1 MRISYCSSDVCSS
14 DLTRRKGRSIS
25 VSEDIGSDANA
36 RQDGQWDDH
45 YWWSADGV
53 RLHARIYPGPA
64 AAADAPPLLCMPG
77 LARNARDFEA
87 LAPHVVRSPKTIVV
101 EFPGRGDSANPKDTI
116 PSFPPPHLP

>member
-64 AAADAPPLLCMPG
+64 AAAGAPPLLCMPG
-77 LARNARDFEA
+77 PARNARHFGA
-87 LAPHVVRSPKTIVV
+87 LAARQQVGTGKGVAERVDLGGDGSIKT
-101 EFPGRGDSANPKDTI
+101 K
-116 PSFPPPHLP
+116 